1 MDIIE
6 VTRLGFVFGL
16 IFPGSAWLLRRSH
29 LRTAGTAGRLPPRQL
44 DRSWWQNVCVDVS
57 SLKKPIA
64 TKKNKLITAAKKNYR
79 APFLGFSFQMSS
91 YDCFLLLKFFVCK
104 GPYTAKAIGH
114 NACARSNEECTRPSS
129 DFFININNQSSAS
142 SQLSFV
148 SIGPQPWAVSALQ
161 RSDLGKEILTR
172 L

>member
-1 MDIIE
+1 M
-6 VTRLGFVFGL
+6 TT
-16 IFPGSAWLLRRSH
+16 SALTLTNCWNSRASSTTPTGPVMVAERLRR
-29 LRTAGTAGRLPPRQL
+29 RIK
-44 DRSWWQNVCVDVS
+44 
-57 SLKKPIA
+57 LKK
-64 TKKNKLITAAKKNYR
+64 TDCNKKNKLITAAKKNYR